1 MDKKIQNCEP
11 NRNLLQLKIKPKLAK
26 RNTYVKK
33 KFRGGE
39 EKKNSTTKTLEKR
52 KAAMEEGGIRKRR
65 RSRKADFRWWRAGRA
80 VGGPMSLGYA
90 KWPEG
95 PLARTFTE
103 ADSRFTGCFARL
115 QLKPRYQKACN
126 SWLLA
131 GYVNVE
137 IYQSQPAYPID
148 SLPLFLSLFLSI
160 DLTNRSQ
167 SVRNVGRLSVG
178 VERVAGSVCRW
189 RAKWRDFIGLS
200 TVEKRP
206 ISRWQKR
213 VLSALRFLTLCTLK
227 RYDGVDRNGW

>member
-1 MDKKIQNCEP
+1 
-11 NRNLLQLKIKPKLAK
+11 
-26 RNTYVKK
+26 
-33 KFRGGE
+33 
-39 EKKNSTTKTLEKR
+39 
-52 KAAMEEGGIRKRR
+52 
-65 RSRKADFRWWRAGRA
+65 
-80 VGGPMSLGYA
+80 MSLGYA

-167 SVRNVGRLSVG
+167 SVRNSVGRLSVG
-178 VERVAGSVCRW
+178 VERVAGSVSLTR
-189 RAKWRDFIGLS
+189 
-200 TVEKRP
+200 EME
-206 ISRWQKR
+206 
-213 VLSALRFLTLCTLK
+213 RFY
-227 RYDGVDRNGW
+227 RFVDGGKAADRVDRNACSPHSGF